1 MIKKLILLTAIV
13 VFATNTFAQKAK
25 VQTAWRALN
34 DYESSV
40 KDGKADVS
48 YLTKAKDAIDL
59 ALANPD
65 TKNQGKTH
73 AYKCRIS
80 YEFFKSN
87 LKLELAKLET
97 VQDKNERA
105 MQAYGNVSLTDFE
118 LANQELAK
126 ITELDPK
133 YMANIQDALLNGTSN
148 LEDDDIKFAMVA
160 QQMKME
166 SANIAQG
173 KYKAKKYDE
182 AADYFYK
189 TGVMNTMVFKEK
201 DTANFFNACVAAG
214 KSKNNDKILE
224 CNKKMI
230 DLKIASNY
238 NYGQIYNTHISKR
251 DTAAALDI
259 LKKGRAAYPNDM
271 NLVTLETD
279 LFLAMGK
286 PQEALN
292 NIKFSMEKDPKNP
305 LYYLNMG
312 NIYDKLANP
321 KDQNGKDLD
330 KPANF
335 EEQFKNAETNY
346 LKAIELKPASKDQ
359 LYYSVFSI
367 GALYNNYG
375 GTIAAKKYE
384 KITDMAKYQKENE
397 AKSKEYFKKAIP
409 YLEQAL
415 GMNSDDKPTMIAL
428 RKLYM
433 ITGDDVK
440 AKEMNEKLKLG
451 K

>member
-1 MIKKLILLTAIV
+1 MIKKIII
-13 VFATNTFAQKAK
+13 VFAFIFVSGNFFSQKGK

-34 DYESSV
+34 DYEVTV
-40 KDGKADVS
+40 KDGKPDIN

-80 YEFFKSN
+80 YEFFKYN
-87 LKLELAKLET
+87 LKQEVAKLET

-105 MQAYGNVSLTDFE
+105 MQAYGNVSLTEFE
-118 LANQELAK
+118 SANEELAK

-133 YMANIQDALLNGTSN
+133 FMANIQDALLNGTSN
-148 LEDDDIKFAMVA
+148 LEEDDVRFAMVA

-189 TGVMNTMVFKEK
+189 TGVINTVIFKEK
-201 DTANFFNACVAAG
+201 DTANFFNACVSAA
-214 KSKNNDKILE
+214 KSKSNDKIIE
-224 CNKKMI
+224 YNKKMI

-238 NYGQIYNTHISKR
+238 NYGQIYNANIAKK
-251 DTAAALDI
+251 DTSNALEI
-259 LKKGRAAYPNDM
+259 LKKGRIAYPNDM
-271 NLVTLETD
+271 TLVTLETD

-286 PQEALN
+286 PQDALN
-292 NIKFSMEKDPKNP
+292 NIKYSMDKDPKNP

-321 KDQNGKDLD
+321 KDKNGQDLE

-335 EEQFKNAETNY
+335 EELFRNAETNY

-375 GTIAAKKYE
+375 GTIAAKKYD
-384 KITDMAKYQKENE
+384 KITDVVKYQKENE

-415 GMNSDDKPTMIAL
+415 SMNSDDKPTMVAL

-433 ITGDDVK
+433 ITGDDAK
-440 AKEMNEKLKLG
+440 AKEMNEKLKTA